1 MKIQSLTHG
10 ISTGMSII
18 RDFQAF
24 DQRQK
29 AEVANIQR
37 QGLMMSPERAK
48 EMSDKLEVQR
58 MAAEKQLQML
68 KDGYTEFLVKD
79 SLPFGLMDDNTPSSF
94 SAQELRFIDSLRALK
109 PGPETYQGYIKTFM
123 ANDRKEL
130 ALALVNMATADGYK
144 VTGIDQRSAQE
155 KQAEFNEIVDK
166 MALQLKPEEWKQDS
180 FNKTTASLYWEQV
193 ERAYARAKTARLD
206 VDGISVIEPGDIPVD
221 AFGLPVEKTEQ
232 KLTPEE
238 EKKEEKEARAFLEE
252 FAPDELRM
260 DDQATAVAM
269 AQSAR
274 RANAGFE
281 AERARAEAEERA
293 LVRAKIQSDVN
304 AELEAKAQAEAK
316 AEAERKAEIQQAHK
330 EAHREKVLPEWA
342 REND

>member
-1 MKIQSLTHG
+1 MKVTSLAHG
-10 ISTGMSII
+10 LSTGMSVI
-18 RDFQAF
+18 RDFEAF
-24 DQRQK
+24 TARQQ

-37 QGLMMSPERAK
+37 QGLMMTPERAK
-48 EMSDKLEVQR
+48 EMSDKLETQR

-68 KDGYTEFLVKD
+68 KNGYAEFLVKD

-166 MALQLKPEEWKQDS
+166 MALQLKPEEWKQDA
-180 FNKTTASLYWEQV
+180 FNETTASLYWEQV
-193 ERAYARAKTARLD
+193 EQAYSQAKTARLD
-206 VDGISVIEPGDIPVD
+206 VDGIKVTVPTKQVD
-221 AFGLPVEKTEQ
+221 AMGVPVED
-232 KLTPEE
+232 PEPAKPSQDE
-238 EKKEEKEARAFLEE
+238 ERQAREFLQG
-252 FAPDELRM
+252 FAPDEMQM

-274 RANAGFE
+274 RANQE
-281 AERARAEAEERA
+281 AEIEERNKSNPA
-293 LVRAKIQSDVN
+293 N
-304 AELEAKAQAEAK
+304 AETDNAE
-316 AEAERKAEIQQAHK
+316 
-330 EAHREKVLPEWA
+330 
-342 REND
+342 

>member
-1 MKIQSLTHG
+1 MKVTSLVHG
-10 ISTGMSII
+10 LSTGMSII

-37 QGLMMSPERAK
+37 QGLMMSPERKK
-48 EMSDKLEVQR
+48 EMSDKLEIQR
-58 MAAEKQLQML
+58 KAGQKQLEAL
-68 KDGYTEFLVKD
+68 KAGYRDFLIRD
-79 SLPFGLMDDNTPSSF
+79 SMPFGIMDDGTPASF
-94 SAQELRFIDSLRALK
+94 SAQELRFIDSLKAMS
-109 PGPETYQGYIKTFM
+109 PGPETFQAYIKTFM
-123 ANDRKEL
+123 ADENRQEL
-130 ALALVNMATADGYK
+130 AQALIRMAESDGFEIQ
-144 VTGIDQRSAQE
+144 GIDKRTPAE
-155 KQAEFNEIVDK
+155 KAKEFDSLVDK
-166 MALQLKPEEWKQDS
+166 MAVQLKDEQWFLDS
-180 FNKTTASLYWEQV
+180 FNATTASLLWSDV
-193 ERAYARAKTARLD
+193 EEAYSQAKTARLD
-206 VDGISVIEPGDIPVD
+206 VDGISVIKSGDIPVD

-238 EKKEEKEARAFLEE
+238 EKKARAFLEG

-260 DDQATAVAM
+260 DDESTALAL

-281 AERARAEAEERA
+281 AERARVEAEERA